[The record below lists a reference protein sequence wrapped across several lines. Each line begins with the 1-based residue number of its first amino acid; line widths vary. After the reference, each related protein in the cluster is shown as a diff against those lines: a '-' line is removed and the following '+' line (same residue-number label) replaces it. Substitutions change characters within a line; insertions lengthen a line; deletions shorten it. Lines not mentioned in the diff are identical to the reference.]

1 MSTILGIII
10 GILGF
15 LLLITFHEGGHF
27 VSAKMFGVKVN
38 EFSIGMGPLLLQTNK
53 NGTDYSFRLFPIGGY
68 CALEGEDTETDDPHA
83 FKNVSFGRQV
93 MVLVAGSLIN
103 FILGF
108 LIIFF
113 VYVSIAKG
121 QVGLGRILQV
131 TWLDCTDLI
140 RSILEFLGGLFNGTS
155 DVKEVSGIVGIV
167 SVVTEVAK
175 VGIINVIYLIGLLSV
190 NLSIMNMLP
199 IPGLDGGRIFIG
211 LIKLITKGKLSEKA
225 ENIINGVGMVF
236 LIAIMA
242 LLIVKDTIGL
252 IKG

>member
-1 MSTILGIII
+1 MSVAGIII

-27 VSAKMFGVKVN
+27 VAAKTFGVKVN
-38 EFSIGMGPLLLQTNK
+38 EVSIGMGPKLFQTHK

-83 FKNVSFGRQV
+83 FKNVSFGRQFV
-93 MVLVAGSLIN
+93 VLFAGSLIN

-108 LIIFF
+108 IVIFF
-113 VYVSIAKG
+113 VYDSIAKG
-121 QVGLGRILQV
+121 QASILRILQV
-131 TWLDCTDLI
+131 TWLDCTDLVT
-140 RSILEFLGGLFNGTS
+140 SIFSFLGGLFNGTS
-155 DVKEVSGIVGIV
+155 DVNEVSGVVGIV
-167 SVVTEVAK
+167 AVVSEVAK

-236 LIAIMA
+236 LLTLMA